1 MMGMPVNADAYDD
14 ATDQDIEW
22 IKENTESGFYQD
34 EVIKKMELAKKYY
47 REVILPSLKEE
58 AWDC

>member
-1 MMGMPVNADAYDD
+1 MGMPVNANAYDE

-22 IKENTESGFYQD
+22 LKKHTDSGFYQD

-47 REVILPSLKEE
+47 REVILPSLHDEE
-58 AWDC
+58 WSC